1 MRVKFKTNSRN
12 HIDVSGLDL
21 WWGAMKSKI
30 PIFIFCFFFILA
42 TSPAFSQTSEM
53 KSGSRMGM
61 KRWRGESPCWKIHE
75 LNLSLEQRKGLD
87 LIQQTYFRDT
97 QVLRVELFTKLLELR
112 ELLINPSIKIESLRE
127 KYLEISELRS
137 KQEEKVIEYLIKMRN
152 LLTPEQ
158 LQHWCPEQEFPSFL
172 QMMYGTGPM
181 GSMHP
186 KRPFH
191 PVE

>member
-1 MRVKFKTNSRN
+1 MKFK
-12 HIDVSGLDL
+12 IQ
-21 WWGAMKSKI
+21 
-30 PIFIFCFFFILA
+30 IFIFCCFFILA
-42 TSPAFSQTSEM
+42 ASPSFSQTSGIR
-53 KSGSRMGM
+53 SGPGMGM
-61 KRWRGESPCWKIHE
+61 KRWRGESPCWRVHE
-75 LNLSLEQRKGLD
+75 LNLSIEQRKGLD
-87 LIQQTYFRDT
+87 LIQQNYFRDT
-97 QVLRVELFTKLLELR
+97 QLLRVELFTKLLELR
-112 ELLINPSIKIESLRE
+112 ELLINPSIKIESLRV

-186 KRPFH
+186 KKSFP